1 MIRYFAQHPTAG
13 NILMMAII
21 AIGLFSLTNL
31 NKESFPLLDPSK
43 VKVTIAYPGANPA
56 DVEDGICNR
65 LEDAT
70 DGISFLK
77 EQSCDARDNM
87 AIFTLEMQEAG
98 NIEAFYDDIKAAID
112 GISDFPEETED
123 ANIEQLGRISLVA
136 NVAITS
142 KNLTASEL
150 KALTEAYRS
159 KLLANPKIPIVTVDG
174 FSTHQLQ
181 VLIHSDTL
189 LKYQLSVQDIANLI
203 TAQAVEL
210 PAGLLEAGETSY
222 QIRFDNVRKSTA
234 ALADLVILNT
244 PGGGEIKL
252 GDIARIEEKFEKR
265 EQRIELNGSPAG
277 LLIISKNT
285 TDDTLKVFNAISHFV
300 EQENKILPEGTLL
313 TITQNKAAIVS
324 DRLSLLMK
332 NGWQGLILATLAMFL
347 FFTWRYTFWV
357 ALGLPISFLGGLA
370 VMVMFGITI
379 NMISMIALLMAI
391 GILLD
396 DAIVISESIAHEY
409 KKGKSSL
416 DAVIDGTH
424 RVFTGVIASYLTSA
438 FLFGSLLMMK
448 GDMGQILGVLPV
460 VLLSVLTISLI
471 EAFLI
476 LPNHLKH
483 SLQHAQKKQPHV
495 LRQKFETGFNR
506 LRESVGRF
514 ADKAIEFRYITVG
527 TALAMLVFSIG
538 LIATGTVKFKAFP
551 SLEGNSVDARIL
563 LPQGTPLAET
573 ERVVDKL
580 LKALDETL
588 VTLNKNESEA
598 LVKNVK
604 LSYGVHADAPENGS
618 HLATISLDLLNTE
631 KRNTKIQEL
640 TSLWQKNSGDLPSII
655 SVQYR
660 EPKLGPAGRAIEIRL
675 SGNNLDSLSLASWE
689 LQNWLRGY
697 AGVSNLLDDLRPGKP
712 EYTVRL
718 KPGALAAGVDANSI
732 AAQLRA
738 AYQGIKIDDIYRQRE
753 AYEIIAKLDSKAGEQ
768 LHDFDNLIVFSK
780 NGVAIPL
787 SSVATV
793 TEKRGFARIG
803 RINHKR
809 TVTIFGDVDPEIAN
823 TSEIISS
830 TDKNFLQEL
839 QQRYPDIVFSL
850 KGEVEKGG
858 ETKGSILSGFAL
870 GALGVFLLL
879 SLIFRNYR
887 EPALVMLN
895 IPLALIGAIWGHL
908 IMGLDFTL
916 PSMIGFV
923 SLAGIVVNDSILL
936 VVFIKQHVKE
946 GMVLHDATRQAVR
959 DRFRAIFLTS
969 VTTVAG
975 LTPLLFETSTQAL
988 ILVPLVTSIV
998 FGMLTS
1004 TLLIMLVLPS
1014 VYAIM
1019 DDFGIVKLT
1028 STSAVARVAVR
1039 EQEV

>member
-1 MIRYFAQHPTAG
+1 MIRYFAQHPTAA

-21 AIGLFSLTNL
+21 AIGLFSLTSL

-43 VKVTIAYPGANPA
+43 VKVTMAYPGANPA
-56 DVEDGICNR
+56 AVENGICNR

-77 EQSCDARDNM
+77 EQICDARDNM

-98 NIEAFYDDIKAAID
+98 SIEAFYDDIKAAID
-112 GISDFPEETED
+112 GVADFPEETED
-123 ANIEQLGRISLVA
+123 AIIEQLGRISLVA

-142 KNLTASEL
+142 KNLTNSEL
-150 KALTEAYRS
+150 RALTEAYRS
-159 KLLANPKIPIVTVDG
+159 KLLANPEIPIVTVGG
-174 FSTHQLQ
+174 FSSHQLQ
-181 VLIHSDTL
+181 VLIRPDTL

-203 TAQAVEL
+203 ATQAVEL
-210 PAGLLEAGETSY
+210 PAGLLQASETLY
-222 QIRFDNVRKSTA
+222 QIRFDNARKSTA
-234 ALADLVILNT
+234 ALADLVILNS

-252 GDIARIEEKFEKR
+252 SDIARIEKRFEKPER
-265 EQRIELNGSPAG
+265 RIELNGVAAG

-285 TDDTLKVFNAISHFV
+285 TDDTLDVFNAVNDFV
-300 EQENKILPEGTLL
+300 IAENKMLPEGTRL
-313 TITQNKAAIVS
+313 TITQNKAAIVG
-324 DRLSLLMK
+324 DRLNLLMK

-379 NMISMIALLMAI
+379 NMISMVALLMAI

-396 DAIVISESIAHEY
+396 DAIVISESIADEY

-424 RVFTGVIASYLTSA
+424 RVLTGVIASYLTSA

-448 GDMGQILGVLPV
+448 GDMGQVLGVLPV
-460 VLLSVLTISLI
+460 VLLSVLSISLI

-476 LPNHLKH
+476 LPHHLKC
-483 SLQHAQKKQPHV
+483 SLQHTQQKQSHA
-495 LRQKFETGFNR
+495 LRKKFETGFNR
-506 LRESVGRF
+506 LRENVGRL

-527 TALAMLVFSIG
+527 SALAMLVFSIG

-551 SLEGNSVDARIL
+551 SLEGNAVDARVL
-563 LPQGTPLAET
+563 LPQGAPLVET
-573 ERVVDKL
+573 EKTVERL

-588 VTLNKNESEA
+588 LVLNKNESEA

-604 LSYGVHADAPENGS
+604 VSYGVHADAPENGS
-618 HLATISLDLLNTE
+618 HLATISLDLLSTE
-631 KRNTKIQEL
+631 KRNTQIQTL
-640 TSLWQKNSGDLPSII
+640 TSLWRKNSGDLPGII

-660 EPKLGPAGRAIEIRL
+660 EPRLGPAGRAIEIRL
-675 SGNNLDSLSLASWE
+675 SGNDLEKLSQASWE

-712 EYTVRL
+712 EFTVRL
-718 KPGALAAGVDANSI
+718 KPGALAAGVDAKSI
-732 AAQLRA
+732 ARQLRA
-738 AYQGIKIDDIYRQRE
+738 AYQGIKIDEIYHQGE
-753 AYEIIAKLDSKAGEQ
+753 AYEIIAKLDSRAGEQ

-780 NGVAIPL
+780 DGTAIPL
-787 SSVATV
+787 SSVAMV
-793 TEKRGFARIG
+793 TEKRGFSRIG

-809 TVTIFGDVDPEIAN
+809 TVTIFGDVDREVAN

-830 TDKNFLQEL
+830 TEKNFLQEL
-839 QQRYPDIVFSL
+839 QQRYPEITFAL
-850 KGEVEKGG
+850 KGEVERGD

-887 EPALVMLN
+887 EPVLVMLN

-936 VVFIKQHVKE
+936 VVYIKQHVKD
-946 GMVLHDATRQAVR
+946 GMVLHDATKQAVR

-975 LTPLLFETSTQAL
+975 LTPILFETSTQAL

-1004 TLLIMLVLPS
+1004 TLLILLVLPS

-1019 DDFGIVKLT
+1019 DDFGVVKLT
-1028 STSAVARVAVR
+1028 STTTA
-1039 EQEV
+1039 